1 MFLNDD
7 VMLILMIT
15 QGCLSDMTLDLITSG
30 GKKDLQFCFPHY
42 FLLLKNLRLRLTSSL
57 RSLVFASRKP
67 EASKLSHFHVQGKTK
82 AKFYTGVEEDTS
94 LRESV
99 ARLRTLHVFIE
110 ILTFPGVRNFLRE
123 PLVRR
128 SPPS

>member
-42 FLLLKNLRLRLTSSL
+42 FLLRKNLRLRSQ
-57 RSLVFASRKP
+57 VFASRKP

-110 ILTFPGVRNFLRE
+110 ILTFPGVRSFLRE